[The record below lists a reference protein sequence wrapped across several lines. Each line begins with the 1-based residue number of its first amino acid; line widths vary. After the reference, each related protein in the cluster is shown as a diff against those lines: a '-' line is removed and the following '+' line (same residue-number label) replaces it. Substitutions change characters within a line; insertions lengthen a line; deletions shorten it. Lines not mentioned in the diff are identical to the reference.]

1 MRRETKTGDSAS
13 AKVLLTGASKGIG
26 RSIAAFLKAAGY
38 QVIGTSRHPES
49 IQDKIEGV
57 SYLSLDLMDERS
69 IESCLAL
76 AGPVDVLINN
86 AGGSSLWPAAEGPLE
101 KVRDLFQLDL
111 FGPIKLI
118 QGVLPEMM
126 RRRAGFI
133 INIGSMAGR
142 FAVPF
147 QSAYSSAKFA
157 LAGFTWSL
165 RNEVKSYGIR
175 VVLLD
180 PGHIRTSIR
189 PEIHCPPDSD
199 FQADMGR
206 IIQARDARIAEGSN
220 PAVVAKKVLKILRAK
235 DPRPF
240 YAAGGGAPA
249 MAFFKRFL
257 SDRFVEKQIKKSFGL
272 K

>member
-1 MRRETKTGDSAS
+1 
-13 AKVLLTGASKGIG
+13 VTGASKGIG
-26 RSIAAFLKAAGY
+26 RAIAVVLNNAGY
-38 QVIGTSRHPES
+38 QVLGTSRRPDE
-49 IQDKIEGV
+49 IQDKIQGV
-57 SYLSLDLMDERS
+57 SYLALDLLNEAS
-69 IESCLAL
+69 VAECLVR
-76 AGPVDVLINN
+76 AGPVDILINN
-86 AGGSSLWPAAEGPLE
+86 AGGSSLWPAAEAPLE
-101 KVRDLFQLDL
+101 KVKDLFQLDL

-118 QGVLPEMM
+118 QGVLPDML
-126 RRRAGFI
+126 RRRRGFI

-157 LAGFTWSL
+157 LAGYTWSL
-165 RNEVKSYGIR
+165 RNEVKSFGIQ

-180 PGHIRTSIR
+180 PGHIRTSIE
-189 PEIHCPPDSD
+189 PTVYFPPDSC
-199 FQADMGR
+199 FQTGMSRFIRGR
-206 IIQARDARIAEGSN
+206 EARMAEGSD
-220 PAVVAKKVLKILRAK
+220 PAVVAKKVLKILRVK

>member
-1 MRRETKTGDSAS
+1 
-13 AKVLLTGASKGIG
+13 VTGASKGIG
-26 RSIAAFLKAAGY
+26 RSIAVVLKSAGY

-49 IQDKIEGV
+49 IQDKIEGI
-57 SYLSLDLMDERS
+57 SYLPLDLMDEAS
-69 IESCLAL
+69 IEECLAQ
-76 AGPVDVLINN
+76 AGPVDILINN
-86 AGGSSLWPAAEGPLE
+86 AGGSSLWPAAEGPLA
-101 KVRDLFQLDL
+101 KVRELFQLDL

-118 QGVLPEMM
+118 QGVLPDML
-126 RRRAGFI
+126 RRRCGFI

-142 FAVPF
+142 FAVPY

-165 RNEVKSYGIR
+165 RNEVKSFDIR

-180 PGHIRTSIR
+180 PGDIRTSIEPMVHFR
-189 PEIHCPPDSD
+189 PNSG
-199 FQADMGR
+199 FQTDMSR
-206 IIQARDARIAEGSN
+206 FIRNREVRMAEGADPS
-220 PAVVAKKVLKILRAK
+220 VVGKKVLKILRAK

-240 YAAGGGAPA
+240 YTVGGGAPA

-257 SDRFVEKQIKKSFGL
+257 SDRFVEKQIKKSVGL

>member
-1 MRRETKTGDSAS
+1 M
-13 AKVLLTGASKGIG
+13 TGASKGIG
-26 RSIAAFLKAAGY
+26 RAIAGFLNNAGY
-38 QVIGTSRHPES
+38 QVIGTSRQPEA

-57 SYLSLDLMDERS
+57 SYLVLDLMDERS
-69 IESCLAL
+69 IDACLSL

-86 AGGSSLWPAAEGPLE
+86 AGGSSLWPAAEGPLT

-118 QGVLPEMM
+118 QGVLPDMM
-126 RRRAGFI
+126 RHRTGFI

-142 FAVPF
+142 FAVPY
-147 QSAYSSAKFA
+147 QSAYSSAKYA

-165 RNEVKSYGIR
+165 RNEVKSFGIQ

-180 PGHIRTSIR
+180 PGHIRTSIQ
-189 PEIHCPPDSD
+189 PMIHCPPDSD

-206 IIQARDARIAEGSN
+206 IIKARDARMAEGSD
-220 PAVVAKKVLKILRAK
+220 PEIIAKKIFKILRSK

-257 SDRFVEKQIKKSFGL
+257 SDRFIEKQIKKSYGL

>member
-1 MRRETKTGDSAS
+1 M
-13 AKVLLTGASKGIG
+13 TGASKGIG
-26 RSIAAFLKAAGY
+26 RAIADFLKSAGY
-38 QVIGTSRHPES
+38 QVTGTSRHPES
-49 IQDKIEGV
+49 IQDKIEGI
-57 SYLSLDLMDERS
+57 SYLPLDLMDEAS
-69 IESCLAL
+69 IEECLAQ
-76 AGPVDVLINN
+76 AGPVDILINN
-86 AGGSSLWPAAEGPLE
+86 AGGSSLWPAAEGPLA

-118 QGVLPEMM
+118 QGVLPDML
-126 RRRAGFI
+126 RRRRGFI

-142 FAVPF
+142 FAVPY

-165 RNEVKSYGIR
+165 RNEVKSFGIR

-180 PGHIRTSIR
+180 PGDIRTSIE
-189 PEIHCPPDSD
+189 PTVYFPSDSG
-199 FQADMGR
+199 FQADMSR
-206 IIQARDARIAEGSN
+206 FIRHREVRMAEGSD
-220 PAVVAKKVLKILRAK
+220 PSVVAKKVLRILRAK

-257 SDRFVEKQIKKSFGL
+257 SDRFVEKQIKKSVGL